1 MIASDLAALLRRAW
15 HGSVATIGRSAP
27 SAFFR
32 RADRYRNE
40 GRYEEAARLVAQGLR
55 EDPGSGVGHL
65 LSAYLHVANRAM
77 DLAKTEFRRVLKL
90 DPFHPR
96 ALLGLARIS
105 LEEHDPDGAKRL
117 LDRALQY
124 YSEFPEARALREMVG
139 SWAAAPAA
147 TRNAHLDVTSV
158 DHAAAAER
166 DVVVTRM
173 DGSVA
178 AARVGEER
186 AAQVARHLV
195 QVCRMASATLGRA
208 GCGGLRRGVI
218 DTGSSVTVVLA
229 DHERHLSATVDG
241 NVEIGAGLAQAG
253 RLWAELGV
261 NAGHG

>member
-1 MIASDLAALLRRAW
+1 MITPDLAELLRRAW
-15 HGSVATIGRSAP
+15 HGLVAAMGSSAP
-27 SAFFR
+27 SALFR
-32 RADRYRNE
+32 QADRYRNE

-77 DLAKTEFRRVLKL
+77 ELAKADFRRVLKL

-105 LEEHDPDGAKRL
+105 LEEQDLDGAKRL

-124 YSEFPEARALREMVG
+124 YSEFPEARALREMLG
-139 SWAAAPAA
+139 SWAPAP
-147 TRNAHLDVTSV
+147 TRDVHPDVTSV
-158 DHAAAAER
+158 DQVAAAER
-166 DVVVTRM
+166 DVVVTRV
-173 DGSVA
+173 DGSIA

-195 QVCRMASATLGRA
+195 QVSRMASATLGRA
-208 GCGGLRRGVI
+208 GCGSLRRGVI
-218 DTGSSVTVVLA
+218 DTGSCVTVVLA
-229 DHERHLSATVDG
+229 DHDHHLTATVDG
-241 NVEIGAGLAQAG
+241 NVEIVAGLAQAG

-261 NAGHG
+261 SADHG